1 MTMPLRDELLAPIP
15 GANPGGV
22 ELRYDPLYDKI
33 KEARRED
40 DDIPQG
46 DWQTTRKTADWTQ
59 VIRLTKDALSTKSKD
74 LQLAVWLA
82 EAMLRREGFTGFRGA
97 LDMIVGLLDQH
108 WDHLHPEIEDGDLEM
123 RAAPLEWLGIKL
135 DLTVKRV
142 PLTRSGQSWLQHQEA
157 RTVPTEADASGD
169 FTKAETRQALVTEG
183 KTTPE
188 DIERG
193 FQSTPKAWLKA
204 LVAEI
209 DGTLEALQNLDDI
222 SQERFADAAPSYSKL
237 RGAIEE
243 VQRTAKQL
251 LKRKLEL
258 EPDVAE
264 STAVDAP
271 ASSTS
276 MDSAPVV
283 VPANVVLP
291 GSVGAQ
297 LAPQPTS
304 REDAAS
310 RIAVVARYL
319 RQTDPTS
326 PAPYLMLRGFR
337 WGELRTSGRNPDPR
351 LLEAPATPVRTQLK
365 SLLLDGKWDALLE
378 ACEGVM
384 ATPNG
389 RGWLDLQ
396 RYALT
401 ACERLG
407 SEFAIVASALRGALR
422 SLLLDLPGLVD
433 MTLMDDTPT
442 ANAETRAWL
451 KGIVDSE
458 GESAELPAS
467 SSDARHGRDP
477 NGAAIAAVRGGRTDR
492 AIASLMRDV
501 GSEKTKRGRFMLQTQ
516 LANVMVEANHHA
528 VAQPILEELMA
539 HVESHKLEE
548 WEAGEVVARPLA
560 LLYRCLEKL
569 DGDSSVRQAL
579 YLRICRLDPLQA
591 MSFAQNGE
599 AEASNE

>member
-22 ELRYDPLYDKI
+22 ELRYDPLFDKI

-40 DDIPQG
+40 EDIPQG
-46 DWQTTRKTADWTQ
+46 DWQTARKTADWGQ
-59 VIRLTKDALSTKSKD
+59 VVKLTKDALTTKSKD

-82 EAMLRREGFTGFRGA
+82 EAMLRREGFAGFRGA

-108 WDHLHPEIEDGDLEM
+108 WDHLYPEIEDGDVEM

-135 DLTVKRV
+135 ELPVKRV
-142 PLTRSGQSWLQHQEA
+142 ALNRAGQSWLQHQEA
-157 RTVPTEADASGD
+157 RTVPTEADASAD
-169 FTKAETRQALVTEG
+169 STKAETRQALVAEG

-188 DIERG
+188 DLERG
-193 FQSTPKAWLKA
+193 FQSTPKAWFKA

-209 DGTLEALQNLDDI
+209 DGTLEKLQNLDDI

-243 VQRTAKQL
+243 VQRTARQL

-258 EPDVAE
+258 EPDVDE
-264 STAVDAP
+264 SALVASP
-271 ASSTS
+271 ASATS

-319 RQTDPTS
+319 RQSDPTS

-337 WGELRTSGRNPDPR
+337 WGELRASGRSPDPR

-378 ACEGVM
+378 ACENVM

-389 RGWLDLQ
+389 RGWIDLQ

-422 SLLLDLPGLVD
+422 SLLADLPGLVD

-451 KGIVDSE
+451 KGIVDTD
-458 GESAELPAS
+458 GEPADIPTA
-467 SSDARHGRDP
+467 SD
-477 NGAAIAAVRGGRTDR
+477 
-492 AIASLMRDV
+492 
-501 GSEKTKRGRFMLQTQ
+501 
-516 LANVMVEANHHA
+516 
-528 VAQPILEELMA
+528 
-539 HVESHKLEE
+539 
-548 WEAGEVVARPLA
+548 
-560 LLYRCLEKL
+560 
-569 DGDSSVRQAL
+569 
-579 YLRICRLDPLQA
+579 
-591 MSFAQNGE
+591 
-599 AEASNE
+599 

>member
-1 MTMPLRDELLAPIP
+1 MPLRDELLAPIP
-15 GANPGGV
+15 GANPGGA
-22 ELRYDPLYDKI
+22 ELRYDPLFDKI

-40 DDIPQG
+40 EDIPQG
-46 DWQTTRKTADWTQ
+46 DWQTSRKTADWGQ
-59 VIRLTKDALSTKSKD
+59 VVRLTTDALATKSKD

-82 EAMLRREGFTGFRGA
+82 EAMLRRDGFAGFRAA

-142 PLTRSGQSWLQHQEA
+142 ALNRAGQNWLQHQEA

-169 FTKAETRQALVTEG
+169 FAKAETRQALVAEG

-188 DIERG
+188 ELERG
-193 FQSTPKAWLKA
+193 FQSTPKTWSKA

-209 DGTLEALQNLDDI
+209 DGTLETLQNLDDI
-222 SQERFADAAPSYSKL
+222 SQERFGDAAPSYSKL

-243 VQRTAKQL
+243 VQRTARQL

-258 EPDVAE
+258 EPDVDDSVPVAG
-264 STAVDAP
+264 P

-297 LAPQPTS
+297 LTPQPTS

-310 RIAVVARYL
+310 RIAVVAKYL
-319 RQTDPTS
+319 RQSDPTS

-337 WGELRTSGRNPDPR
+337 WGELRASGRNPDPR

-378 ACEGVM
+378 ACENVM
-384 ATPNG
+384 STPNG

-407 SEFAIVASALRGALR
+407 SEFAIVAAALRGALR
-422 SLLLDLPGLVD
+422 SLLADLPGLVD

-451 KGIVDSE
+451 KAIVDTD
-458 GESAELPAS
+458 GEPADLPAPS
-467 SSDARHGRDP
+467 EAAHGRDP

-492 AIASLMRDV
+492 VIASLMRDV
-501 GSEKTKRGRFMLQTQ
+501 GSEKTRRGRFLLQTQ
-516 LANVMVEANHHA
+516 LANIMVEANHHP
-528 VAQPILEELMA
+528 VAQPILEELIA
-539 HVESHKLEE
+539 QVEAHKLEE

-569 DGDSSVRQAL
+569 DGDAGARQAL

-591 MSFAQNGE
+591 MSFAQAGE
-599 AEASNE
+599 ATDEQT